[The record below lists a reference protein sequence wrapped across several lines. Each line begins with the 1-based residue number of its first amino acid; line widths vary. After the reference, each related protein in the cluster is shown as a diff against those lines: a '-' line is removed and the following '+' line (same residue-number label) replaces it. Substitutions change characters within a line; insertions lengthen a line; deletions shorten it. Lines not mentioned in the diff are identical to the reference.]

1 MTGWVTDGMGSKR
14 RADNTLTKAILDG
27 NTPTSL
33 QQILCVQVS
42 LGQCGLCFCI
52 KYPETLDHPW
62 FCIYFLWA
70 LPGIHVIGELTS
82 KCFLISRTRHTEKEK
97 RVRFLLSQWEWKL
110 QAQLPSQQG
119 GIIWWDVWVSNRTS
133 LTEEGKDNKQAK
145 FWGDSTMM

>member
-14 RADNTLTKAILDG
+14 RADNTLTKTTLDG

-52 KYPETLDHPW
+52 KYPETQDHPW

-70 LPGIHVIGELTS
+70 LPGIHVIGDLTS
-82 KCFLISRTRHTEKEK
+82 KCFLIFRTRHTEKEK
-97 RVRFLLSQWEWKL
+97 VSLISVRMETTGPITQSARENNLVGCLSI
-110 QAQLPSQQG
+110 QQDLSY
-119 GIIWWDVWVSNRTS
+119 WR
-133 LTEEGKDNKQAK
+133 GKGNKQAK